1 MKRKFLAA
9 LLALV
14 MVFSMI
20 PVSASA
26 NLSAEMPDSYLSLS
40 YNSEAGTP
48 GSGELKN
55 VRVIA
60 IDSSTGNTL
69 EDKIWE
75 NIWSTNNQITINLTS
90 SASNK
95 YDIESVSI
103 SKGAHTEEDL
113 NSDSFSFRWT
123 YSMYEDEQA
132 VFIVYVCPQ
141 FEAPTIIGG
150 EVSGTTIRYIAEEP
164 DLLKLV
170 HMNEGKVNSTTTI
183 DAVSMHFVEPVNQTD
198 MGADWPMTDVPTGA
212 DNLSYFY
219 ASVTA
224 DWVDDRVQP
233 GNIRYLE
240 ISYTTDSEKNTV
252 RVYSGDLR
260 YVVNENIYYIQS
272 DDDSQYIVTF
282 YNHEGASLHEWTL
295 YDVQFVAP
303 GTSIGTENMPANPT
317 YPESSHYY
325 FTNWTDGPNG
335 GNTFLANTVIND
347 DTVVY
352 AQKHTTT
359 SAPSEIHVINYEGE
373 LVNRFVELYN
383 ANHPDSP
390 ITANDIAM
398 DTVKISVFGIDGS
411 GEEYYTN
418 PNYSTAGGPG
428 GLKNRWIND
437 DEYYFVYNYLS
448 GAGSA
453 QNDQITNTNEITK
466 FEMSASSTTGESLG
480 RITVNRGTDAGDF
493 EITMG
498 GGSSNYAIE
507 IRINKTPTAP
517 TDKDLLDDP
526 NDENDPAILGEN
538 VVKVTCTNMESG
550 HTPAIYGLLAN
561 TNGQNDSY
569 TIGAVTAL
577 AGGGYTCTI
586 TVHNGPY
593 VAEYGENHT
602 LSTNEPESQDIVL
615 TWDSDSNTWN
625 APSTLPVN
633 FNVICDTEPGG
644 GEEPSVPGIDDVE
657 QALEGNIEVACST
670 NTEHEMQNYGYV
682 DGAIS
687 YLDSA
692 KVEQDAD
699 GSYICKLTLDT
710 GKYVGR
716 YNEYHSGHT
725 LVDPSTP
732 VIITL
737 HYTKKDGTGTWYME
751 APVIIEV
758 ECNSGTTDP
767 EKPDEGTV
775 TGLLGNEAVLV
786 QCDVADSGHAR
797 RYYPLLSGTF
807 TIGDVE
813 NNTVKVTVDS
823 NEYLKEYT
831 LYSGKEHSEVIAQ
844 DENYFTLTWNGKDWT
859 VSGNPVTFTVHCST
873 TEEPEEPTA
882 PDVEN
887 ILGPNAVEVL
897 CVTNNGIHGSKT
909 YGLLNGGYMEQGP
922 DWITG
927 QGEED
932 GYWQYVV
939 TIDAG
944 VYQAQFNTDT
954 KSKHDLASPAE
965 TYLPI
970 TLIYRDNTWVIEG
983 TEPYTTIKLVC
994 DSKEPT
1000 LPEKPDDETIY
1011 DIFNGNKPVILACV
1025 TENSGHEEQAF
1036 DLLTNS
1042 YDIGEVKEIDGRYLC
1057 DITIVNVQDYID
1069 IYNENTDKEHSLS
1082 PNQPDQVLTLKYVN
1096 GEWAI
1101 DDDGIVRYTVA
1112 CEDTST
1118 EPTPDPDPTPDPTP
1132 TPGPGGGD
1140 KPPYIPPVDP
1150 DDSGVSDL
1158 LNTDDHIQ
1166 YLFGYPEGTFGPEN
1180 NMTRAEVAQMFYNL
1194 LLDQDVT
1201 ITKTFD
1207 DVPANAWYAKAV
1219 NTLASLGVVSG
1230 VGNGDFEPERSIT
1243 RAEFTSIAMK
1253 FAEGKTGGT
1262 NIFSD
1267 VKSTDWFYRAVV
1279 NSTQYGWIHGY
1290 GDGTFRPNNPIT
1302 RVEVTAIVNNMLGRE
1317 ADVDFVTEHYDELN
1331 HFSDLAVS
1339 HWGYYHI
1346 VEATNDHD
1354 YTKPSSGENWTEL
1367 N

>member
-390 ITANDIAM
+390 ITANDIDM

-418 PNYSTAGGPG
+418 PDYSTAEGPG
-428 GLKNRWIND
+428 GLKNRWINEN
-437 DEYYFVYNYLS
+437 EYYFVYNYLS

-526 NDENDPAILGEN
+526 AILGEN
-538 VVKVTCTNMESG
+538 VVTVTCTNTKSG

-561 TNGQNDSY
+561 TNGRNDSY

-593 VAEYGENHT
+593 VTKYGGDHT
-602 LSTNEPESQDIVL
+602 LAENEPESQNIVL
-615 TWDSDSNTWN
+615 TWDSDSNTWI
-625 APSTLPVN
+625 APSELPVN
-633 FNVICDTEPGG
+633 FNVTCTTEPGG
-644 GEEPSVPGIDDVE
+644 GDEDKPKAPDLSDVKIYVACTNVEHPSEVLQQKDYGLIEDSYSTEMSDNDGEYTYSVTVSADKYVE
-657 QALEGNIEVACST
+657 QFSKETGKNHRIDKDSGDTLTIVYTYDGESWQAPAKTNYTFFVTCAESGEEQPTPPTPEEVIALMGDNAIEVACK
-670 NTEHEMQNYGYV
+670 TEGSRHNPSSYRLIPGSFDVGEVTKGEDGKYSCEITIDENGILQYV
-682 DGAIS
+682 DAYDEVVGSEHTAIS
-687 YLDSA
+687 F
-692 KVEQDAD
+692 
-699 GSYICKLTLDT
+699 GPI
-710 GKYVGR
+710 
-716 YNEYHSGHT
+716 
-725 LVDPSTP
+725 
-732 VIITL
+732 
-737 HYTKKDGTGTWYME
+737 
-751 APVIIEV
+751 
-758 ECNSGTTDP
+758 
-767 EKPDEGTV
+767 
-775 TGLLGNEAVLV
+775 
-786 QCDVADSGHAR
+786 
-797 RYYPLLSGTF
+797 TF
-807 TIGDVE
+807 TITHDGTKWLQPSKKLPAATIKVVCVPDQEDELDEGDL
-813 NNTVKVTVDS
+813 
-823 NEYLKEYT
+823 NEIL
-831 LYSGKEHSEVIAQ
+831 GGAIHR
-844 DENYFTLTWNGKDWT
+844 
-859 VSGNPVTFTVHCST
+859 TVHFRGT
-873 TEEPEEPTA
+873 T
-882 PDVEN
+882 
-887 ILGPNAVEVL
+887 
-897 CVTNNGIHGSKT
+897 
-909 YGLLNGGYMEQGP
+909 
-922 DWITG
+922 
-927 QGEED
+927 
-932 GYWQYVV
+932 
-939 TIDAG
+939 
-944 VYQAQFNTDT
+944 
-954 KSKHDLASPAE
+954 
-965 TYLPI
+965 
-970 TLIYRDNTWVIEG
+970 
-983 TEPYTTIKLVC
+983 
-994 DSKEPT
+994 
-1000 LPEKPDDETIY
+1000 
-1011 DIFNGNKPVILACV
+1011 
-1025 TENSGHEEQAF
+1025 
-1036 DLLTNS
+1036 
-1042 YDIGEVKEIDGRYLC
+1042 
-1057 DITIVNVQDYID
+1057 
-1069 IYNENTDKEHSLS
+1069 
-1082 PNQPDQVLTLKYVN
+1082 
-1096 GEWAI
+1096 
-1101 DDDGIVRYTVA
+1101 
-1112 CEDTST
+1112 
-1118 EPTPDPDPTPDPTP
+1118 
-1132 TPGPGGGD
+1132 
-1140 KPPYIPPVDP
+1140 
-1150 DDSGVSDL
+1150 
-1158 LNTDDHIQ
+1158 
-1166 YLFGYPEGTFGPEN
+1166 
-1180 NMTRAEVAQMFYNL
+1180 
-1194 LLDQDVT
+1194 
-1201 ITKTFD
+1201 
-1207 DVPANAWYAKAV
+1207 
-1219 NTLASLGVVSG
+1219 
-1230 VGNGDFEPERSIT
+1230 
-1243 RAEFTSIAMK
+1243 
-1253 FAEGKTGGT
+1253 
-1262 NIFSD
+1262 
-1267 VKSTDWFYRAVV
+1267 
-1279 NSTQYGWIHGY
+1279 
-1290 GDGTFRPNNPIT
+1290 
-1302 RVEVTAIVNNMLGRE
+1302 
-1317 ADVDFVTEHYDELN
+1317 
-1331 HFSDLAVS
+1331 
-1339 HWGYYHI
+1339 
-1346 VEATNDHD
+1346 
-1354 YTKPSSGENWTEL
+1354 
-1367 N
+1367 

>member
-26 NLSAEMPDSYLSLS
+26 DGTIYEGNDTFYYHITDSSLANMVAEKGPAGSSSDVSQVTITFNHDYSAGGQKTFVFRNGYTIALSNVSDYVQPDDIAYLTISFVDGTSVKISQSELSWTWVETLPRRYDLRLKTDDNTCTVTFYYQPGDTVDGSSWTEFKQVPVQTGMSLGESMPALPDEGHSVHWVAWETGSNKGTGAEFTADTVVHSDLSVYARKVTSSGGSQYHVMNPENSLLEAVLKLYVDENPDSGVTTDDVQISGIS
-40 YNSEAGTP
+40 VNGSE
-48 GSGELKN
+48 
-55 VRVIA
+55 
-60 IDSSTGNTL
+60 D
-69 EDKIWE
+69 
-75 NIWSTNNQITINLTS
+75 STNPY
-90 SASNK
+90 
-95 YDIESVSI
+95 YD
-103 SKGAHTEEDL
+103 
-113 NSDSFSFRWT
+113 
-123 YSMYEDEQA
+123 
-132 VFIVYVCPQ
+132 P
-141 FEAPTIIGG
+141 
-150 EVSGTTIRYIAEEP
+150 VSGTQGP
-164 DLLKLV
+164 
-170 HMNEGKVNSTTTI
+170 
-183 DAVSMHFVEPVNQTD
+183 TD
-198 MGADWPMTDVPTGA
+198 NGWRDG
-212 DNLSYFY
+212 NSYFFIYNLDAGAGVIDKNTNKRVPPDDMQRLTVY
-219 ASVTA
+219 AT
-224 DWVDDRVQP
+224 VDGTEKTYTIPRTELDVRVQSDV
-233 GNIRYLE
+233 IIEIYLRD
-240 ISYTTDSEKNTV
+240 TSE
-252 RVYSGDLR
+252 
-260 YVVNENIYYIQS
+260 EEE
-272 DDDSQYIVTF
+272 VTPPAAPD
-282 YNHEGASLHEWTL
+282 EG
-295 YDVQFVAP
+295 
-303 GTSIGTENMPANPT
+303 
-317 YPESSHYY
+317 
-325 FTNWTDGPNG
+325 
-335 GNTFLANTVIND
+335 TVINLAGND
-347 DTVVY
+347 AVAVKCTTNKEH
-352 AQKHTTT
+352 AQVT
-359 SAPSEIHVINYEGE
+359 SKLN
-373 LVNRFVELYN
+373 
-383 ANHPDSP
+383 
-390 ITANDIAM
+390 
-398 DTVKISVFGIDGS
+398 KGS
-411 GEEYYTN
+411 
-418 PNYSTAGGPG
+418 
-428 GLKNRWIND
+428 
-437 DEYYFVYNYLS
+437 
-448 GAGSA
+448 
-453 QNDQITNTNEITK
+453 
-466 FEMSASSTTGESLG
+466 
-480 RITVNRGTDAGDF
+480 ITVGDVV
-493 EITMG
+493 
-498 GGSSNYAIE
+498 
-507 IRINKTPTAP
+507 P
-517 TDKDLLDDP
+517 D
-526 NDENDPAILGEN
+526 GE
-538 VVKVTCTNMESG
+538 
-550 HTPAIYGLLAN
+550 
-561 TNGQNDSY
+561 
-569 TIGAVTAL
+569 
-577 AGGGYTCTI
+577 GGYTCTV
-586 TVHNGPY
+586 TVEPDSYVTAYNTENPDHSLNPTSQTGEILLVSNGEEWTIAGDASSFVTFT
-593 VAEYGENHT
+593 VACQ
-602 LSTNEPESQDIVL
+602 SEPEEETPTRPD
-615 TWDSDSNTWN
+615 NTWIAN
-625 APSTLPVN
+625 
-633 FNVICDTEPGG
+633 
-644 GEEPSVPGIDDVE
+644 
-657 QALEGNIEVACST
+657 NIEVTVNCLTGTHSPKQYTLEKYT
-670 NTEHEMQNYGYV
+670 NISDVAKDTEGYFFTITIDANDYV
-682 DGAIS
+682 ARYNRD
-687 YLDSA
+687 
-692 KVEQDAD
+692 VEPTHSLD
-699 GSYICKLTLDT
+699 GSESITVT
-710 GKYVGR
+710 VR
-716 YNEYHSGHT
+716 YTEKDKNDGYW
-725 LVDPSTP
+725 VANPSSVT
-732 VIITL
+732 IIV
-737 HYTKKDGTGTWYME
+737 KCD
-751 APVIIEV
+751 
-758 ECNSGTTDP
+758 SGTTDP
-767 EKPDEGTV
+767 EKPDGDTII
-775 TGLLGNEAVLV
+775 GLLGNEAVLV

-965 TYLPI
+965 TYLPS

-983 TEPYTTIKLVC
+983 TEPYAIIELVC
-994 DSKEPT
+994 DSEEPT

-1011 DIFNGNKPVILACV
+1011 DIFNGNKPVVLACV

-1036 DLLTNS
+1036 DLIPGS
-1042 YDIGEVKEIDGRYLC
+1042 YKIGEVKKIGGRYLC
-1057 DITIVNVQDYID
+1057 DITIVNEQVYID
-1069 IYNENTDKEHSLS
+1069 IYNTETDKEHSLS
-1082 PNQPDQVLTLKYVN
+1082 SANQSQKLTLKYVN

-1118 EPTPDPDPTPDPTP
+1118 EPTPNPTPTPDPDPHP
-1132 TPGPGGGD
+1132 TPIPTPDPGD
-1140 KPPYIPPVDP
+1140 DDNPPYIPPVDP

-1331 HFSDLAVS
+1331 HFSDLVVS

>member
-26 NLSAEMPDSYLSLS
+26 EVHSKTGLNGYFTLS
-40 YNSEAGTP
+40 YENGVADQSFKVVIVNPEGSQVDSITVSDAATAAGHIVISLTDQF
-48 GSGELKN
+48 KN
-55 VRVIA
+55 
-60 IDSSTGNTL
+60 T
-69 EDKIWE
+69 
-75 NIWSTNNQITINLTS
+75 
-90 SASNK
+90 
-95 YDIESVSI
+95 YDIESVNVNEGTVTLPNLS
-103 SKGAHTEEDL
+103 A
-113 NSDSFSFRWT
+113 DSYSFDFSPDIGGESVVT
-123 YSMYEDEQA
+123 VTLCQ
-132 VFIVYVCPQ
+132 Q

-170 HMNEGKVNSTTTI
+170 HMNKGKVNSTTTI

-212 DNLSYFY
+212 DNLSYFD

-240 ISYTTDSEKNTV
+240 ISYTTDGEENTV

-260 YVVNENIYYIQS
+260 YVVNGNIYYIQS

-295 YDVQFVAP
+295 YDVKFVTP

-398 DTVKISVFGIDGS
+398 DTVKISVFGIDDS
-411 GEEYYTN
+411 GKEYYTN
-418 PNYSTAGGPG
+418 PDYSTADGPG
-428 GLKNRWIND
+428 GLKNRWIDD

-526 NDENDPAILGEN
+526 AILGEN
-538 VVKVTCTNMESG
+538 VVTVTCTNTKSG

-561 TNGQNDSY
+561 TNGRNDSY

-602 LSTNEPESQDIVL
+602 LSTDEPESQDIVL

-644 GEEPSVPGIDDVE
+644 GPEAPDLSGVKIQVACTNVEHPASSSYSLIDGSYNESMSENGDVYTVTVSAEEYVSQFSEDTGKTHRIDEVDEELPSDTLTIVYTYDGESWQTSGKGNTFFVTCAESGEE
-657 QALEGNIEVACST
+657 QPTPPTPEEVIALMGDNAIEVACK
-670 NTEHEMQNYGYV
+670 TEGSRHNPSSYRLIPGSFDVGEVTKGEDGKYSCVITIDEDGILQYV
-682 DGAIS
+682 DAYDEVVGSEHTAIS
-687 YLDSA
+687 F
-692 KVEQDAD
+692 
-699 GSYICKLTLDT
+699 GPI
-710 GKYVGR
+710 
-716 YNEYHSGHT
+716 
-725 LVDPSTP
+725 
-732 VIITL
+732 
-737 HYTKKDGTGTWYME
+737 
-751 APVIIEV
+751 
-758 ECNSGTTDP
+758 
-767 EKPDEGTV
+767 
-775 TGLLGNEAVLV
+775 
-786 QCDVADSGHAR
+786 
-797 RYYPLLSGTF
+797 TF
-807 TIGDVE
+807 TITHDGTKWLQPEVPVETITVVCEADQEDELDEGDLNEILGGAITVQCISEEQHDYKILTADKLLE
-813 NNTVKVTVDS
+813 NAYSATKNANGTYTVTLDGEKYASAYSTYISGEIGMGENIPHQLV
-823 NEYLKEYT
+823 NEEDA
-831 LYSGKEHSEVIAQ
+831 SFEI
-844 DENYFTLTWNGKDWT
+844 TLTHDGIKWT
-859 VSGNPVTFTVHCST
+859 
-873 TEEPEEPTA
+873 
-882 PDVEN
+882 
-887 ILGPNAVEVL
+887 
-897 CVTNNGIHGSKT
+897 
-909 YGLLNGGYMEQGP
+909 Y
-922 DWITG
+922 
-927 QGEED
+927 
-932 GYWQYVV
+932 
-939 TIDAG
+939 
-944 VYQAQFNTDT
+944 
-954 KSKHDLASPAE
+954 SPS
-965 TYLPI
+965 PI
-970 TLIYRDNTWVIEG
+970 VIEVTCKDDSG
-983 TEPYTTIKLVC
+983 DEP
-994 DSKEPT
+994 D
-1000 LPEKPDDETIY
+1000 
-1011 DIFNGNKPVILACV
+1011 
-1025 TENSGHEEQAF
+1025 
-1036 DLLTNS
+1036 
-1042 YDIGEVKEIDGRYLC
+1042 
-1057 DITIVNVQDYID
+1057 
-1069 IYNENTDKEHSLS
+1069 
-1082 PNQPDQVLTLKYVN
+1082 
-1096 GEWAI
+1096 
-1101 DDDGIVRYTVA
+1101 
-1112 CEDTST
+1112 
-1118 EPTPDPDPTPDPTP
+1118 EPTPDPNPTPDPTP
-1132 TPGPGGGD
+1132 TPDPGD
-1140 KPPYIPPVDP
+1140 DDNPPYIPPVDP

>member
-26 NLSAEMPDSYLSLS
+26 DGTIYEGNDTFYYHITDSSLANMVAEKGPAGSSSDVSQVTITFNHDYSAGGQNTFVFRNGYTIALSNVSDYVQPDDIAYLTISFVDDTSVVIPQSELNWTWVETLPRRYDLRLKTDDNTCAVTFYYQPGDTVDDSAWEEYRVVSVKTGTSLGDSMPALPSSATAHWVAWETGSNNGDGAEFTADTVVHSDLSVYARKVTSSGGSQYHVMNPENSLLEAVLKLYVDENPDSGVTTDDVQISGIS
-40 YNSEAGTP
+40 VNGSE
-48 GSGELKN
+48 
-55 VRVIA
+55 
-60 IDSSTGNTL
+60 D
-69 EDKIWE
+69 
-75 NIWSTNNQITINLTS
+75 STNPY
-90 SASNK
+90 
-95 YDIESVSI
+95 YD
-103 SKGAHTEEDL
+103 
-113 NSDSFSFRWT
+113 
-123 YSMYEDEQA
+123 
-132 VFIVYVCPQ
+132 P
-141 FEAPTIIGG
+141 
-150 EVSGTTIRYIAEEP
+150 VSGTQGP
-164 DLLKLV
+164 
-170 HMNEGKVNSTTTI
+170 
-183 DAVSMHFVEPVNQTD
+183 TD
-198 MGADWPMTDVPTGA
+198 NGWRDG
-212 DNLSYFY
+212 NSYFFIYNLDAGAGVIDKNTNKRVPPDDMQRLTVY
-219 ASVTA
+219 AT
-224 DWVDDRVQP
+224 VDGTEKTYTIPRTELDVRVQSDV
-233 GNIRYLE
+233 IIEIYLRD
-240 ISYTTDSEKNTV
+240 TSE
-252 RVYSGDLR
+252 
-260 YVVNENIYYIQS
+260 EEE
-272 DDDSQYIVTF
+272 VTPP
-282 YNHEGASLHEWTL
+282 A
-295 YDVQFVAP
+295 AP
-303 GTSIGTENMPANPT
+303 DKE
-317 YPESSHYY
+317 
-325 FTNWTDGPNG
+325 
-335 GNTFLANTVIND
+335 TVINL
-347 DTVVY
+347 
-352 AQKHTTT
+352 A
-359 SAPSEIHVINYEGE
+359 GE
-373 LVNRFVELYN
+373 DAV
-383 ANHPDSP
+383 A
-390 ITANDIAM
+390 
-398 DTVKISVFGIDGS
+398 VKC
-411 GEEYYTN
+411 T
-418 PNYSTAGGPG
+418 
-428 GLKNRWIND
+428 
-437 DEYYFVYNYLS
+437 
-448 GAGSA
+448 
-453 QNDQITNTNEITK
+453 TNEQHTQVK
-466 FEMSASSTTGESLG
+466 YELNQDS
-480 RITVNRGTDAGDF
+480 ITVGDVV
-493 EITMG
+493 
-498 GGSSNYAIE
+498 
-507 IRINKTPTAP
+507 P
-517 TDKDLLDDP
+517 D
-526 NDENDPAILGEN
+526 GE
-538 VVKVTCTNMESG
+538 
-550 HTPAIYGLLAN
+550 
-561 TNGQNDSY
+561 
-569 TIGAVTAL
+569 
-577 AGGGYTCTI
+577 GGYTCTV
-586 TVHNGPY
+586 TVEPDSYVTAYNTENPDHKLEPAEQTGEILLVSDGEEWMTAGDAPY
-593 VAEYGENHT
+593 VTFTVACET
-602 LSTNEPESQDIVL
+602 EPEDETPEKPDD
-615 TWDSDSNTWN
+615 TWIANNIKVNVNCVEEKHASKQYSLEKYTSISDVAKDAEGYFFTITIDANDYVAKYINDVESYHLLDSDESLTVTVRYTEKDANDGHLEAN
-625 APSTLPVN
+625 PS
-633 FNVICDTEPGG
+633 
-644 GEEPSVPGIDDVE
+644 SVT
-657 QALEGNIEVACST
+657 IEVKC
-670 NTEHEMQNYGYV
+670 
-682 DGAIS
+682 D
-687 YLDSA
+687 
-692 KVEQDAD
+692 
-699 GSYICKLTLDT
+699 
-710 GKYVGR
+710 
-716 YNEYHSGHT
+716 
-725 LVDPSTP
+725 
-732 VIITL
+732 
-737 HYTKKDGTGTWYME
+737 
-751 APVIIEV
+751 
-758 ECNSGTTDP
+758 SGTTDP
-767 EKPDEGTV
+767 EKPDEDAV
-775 TGLLGNEAVLV
+775 IKLLGNEAVLV

-882 PDVEN
+882 PDVAK
-887 ILGPNAVEVL
+887 ILGTNAVEVL

-983 TEPYTTIKLVC
+983 TEPYTTIELVC
-994 DSKEPT
+994 DSEEPT

-1036 DLLTNS
+1036 DLLPNS

-1069 IYNENTDKEHSLS
+1069 IYNENTDKEHTLS
-1082 PNQPDQVLTLKYVN
+1082 PNQPNQVLTLKYAD

-1101 DDDGIVRYTVA
+1101 DDDGTVYYTVA

-1140 KPPYIPPVDP
+1140 NPPYIPPVDP

-1331 HFSDLAVS
+1331 HFSDLEVS

>member
-14 MVFSMI
+14 MAFSMI

-26 NLSAEMPDSYLSLS
+26 D
-40 YNSEAGTP
+40 GTIYE
-48 GSGELKN
+48 GN
-55 VRVIA
+55 DTFYYHIT
-60 IDSSTGNTL
+60 DSSLANMVAEKRPAGSSSDVSEVTITFNHDYSAGGQNTFVFRYGY
-69 EDKIWE
+69 
-75 NIWSTNNQITINLTS
+75 TIAL
-90 SASNK
+90 SN
-95 YDIESVSI
+95 VS
-103 SKGAHTEEDL
+103 D
-113 NSDSFSFRWT
+113 
-123 YSMYEDEQA
+123 Y
-132 VFIVYVCPQ
+132 
-141 FEAPTIIGG
+141 
-150 EVSGTTIRYIAEEP
+150 
-164 DLLKLV
+164 
-170 HMNEGKVNSTTTI
+170 
-183 DAVSMHFVEPVNQTD
+183 
-198 MGADWPMTDVPTGA
+198 
-212 DNLSYFY
+212 
-219 ASVTA
+219 
-224 DWVDDRVQP
+224 VQP
-233 GNIRYLE
+233 DDIACLTISFVDGTSVNIPQNELSWTWVETLPRRY
-240 ISYTTDSEKNTV
+240 
-252 RVYSGDLR
+252 DLR
-260 YVVNENIYYIQS
+260 LKT
-272 DDDSQYIVTF
+272 DDNTCTVTF
-282 YNHEGASLHEWTL
+282 YYQPGDTVDDSSWEEYKLVS
-295 YDVQFVAP
+295 VQT
-303 GTSIGTENMPANPT
+303 GTSLGESMPALPDKGTAHWVAWETGDNDGT
-317 YPESSHYY
+317 GAE
-325 FTNWTDGPNG
+325 FT
-335 GNTFLANTVIND
+335 A
-347 DTVVY
+347 DTVVNSDLSVY
-352 AQKHTTT
+352 ARKVT
-359 SAPSEIHVINYEGE
+359 SGGGSQYHIMNPDNNLFEAVLAEYLANNSESTAQIANVNISGIAINGS
-373 LVNRFVELYN
+373 R
-383 ANHPDSP
+383 DS
-390 ITANDIAM
+390 
-398 DTVKISVFGIDGS
+398 
-411 GEEYYTN
+411 TN
-418 PNYSTAGGPG
+418 PNYLSNYWEDNNAWFYAHNVDLPGVPGWSTTNDRVPPDDIRSITIYATVGEEDATYIIPRSELDVRVLSGDVIIEIYLRDTSEEEEVTPPAPDKDTVIDLAGENAVAVKCTTNEEHAQVTSKLNKGSITAGDVVP
-428 GLKNRWIND
+428 D
-437 DEYYFVYNYLS
+437 
-448 GAGSA
+448 
-453 QNDQITNTNEITK
+453 
-466 FEMSASSTTGESLG
+466 GE
-480 RITVNRGTDAGDF
+480 
-493 EITMG
+493 
-498 GGSSNYAIE
+498 
-507 IRINKTPTAP
+507 
-517 TDKDLLDDP
+517 
-526 NDENDPAILGEN
+526 
-538 VVKVTCTNMESG
+538 
-550 HTPAIYGLLAN
+550 
-561 TNGQNDSY
+561 
-569 TIGAVTAL
+569 
-577 AGGGYTCTI
+577 GGYTCTVTVEPDSYVTAYNTENPDHSLNPTSQTGEFLLVSNGEEWTIAGDASSFVTFTVACQSEPEEETPEKPDGTWIANNIKVNVNCVEEKHDPKQYNLEKYTSTNVEKDDKGYFFTI
-586 TVHNGPY
+586 TIEANDY
-593 VAEYGENHT
+593 VARYINDV
-602 LSTNEPESQDIVL
+602 ESYHL
-615 TWDSDSNTWN
+615 LDSDESLTVTVRYTEKDANDGHWEAN
-625 APSTLPVN
+625 PSSVTI
-633 FNVICDTEPGG
+633 NVKCD
-644 GEEPSVPGIDDVE
+644 
-657 QALEGNIEVACST
+657 
-670 NTEHEMQNYGYV
+670 
-682 DGAIS
+682 
-687 YLDSA
+687 
-692 KVEQDAD
+692 
-699 GSYICKLTLDT
+699 
-710 GKYVGR
+710 
-716 YNEYHSGHT
+716 
-725 LVDPSTP
+725 
-732 VIITL
+732 
-737 HYTKKDGTGTWYME
+737 
-751 APVIIEV
+751 
-758 ECNSGTTDP
+758 SGTTDP
-767 EKPDEGTV
+767 EKPDGDTII
-775 TGLLGNEAVLV
+775 GLLGNEAVLV

-807 TIGDVE
+807 TIGNVE
-813 NNTVKVTVDS
+813 NNTVKVTVAS

-873 TEEPEEPTA
+873 IEEPEEPTA
-882 PDVEN
+882 PDVAK
-887 ILGPNAVEVL
+887 ILGTNAVEVL

-927 QGEED
+927 QGEVD

-983 TEPYTTIKLVC
+983 TEPYATIELVC
-994 DSKEPT
+994 DSEEPT

-1011 DIFNGNKPVILACV
+1011 DIFNGNKPVVLACV

-1036 DLLTNS
+1036 DLIPGS
-1042 YDIGEVKEIDGRYLC
+1042 YEIGEVKEIGGRYLC
-1057 DITIVNVQDYID
+1057 DITIMDEQDYID
-1069 IYNENTDKEHSLS
+1069 IYNTETGKEHTLS
-1082 PNQPDQVLTLKYVN
+1082 SANQPIQVLTLKYTD

-1101 DDDGIVRYTVA
+1101 DDDGMVFYKVA
-1112 CEDTST
+1112 CKDTST
-1118 EPTPDPDPTPDPTP
+1118 EP

-1201 ITKTFD
+1201 ITKTFN
-1207 DVPANAWYAKAV
+1207 DVPANAWYTKAV

>member
-103 SKGAHTEEDL
+103 SKGVHTEEDL

-170 HMNEGKVNSTTTI
+170 HMNKGKVNSTTTI

-240 ISYTTDSEKNTV
+240 ISYTTDGEENTV

-260 YVVNENIYYIQS
+260 YVVNGNIYYIQS

-295 YDVQFVAP
+295 YDVKFVTP

-398 DTVKISVFGIDGS
+398 DTVKISVFGIDDS
-411 GEEYYTN
+411 GKEYYTN
-418 PNYSTAGGPG
+418 PDYSTADGPD
-428 GLKNRWIND
+428 GLKNRWIDD

-480 RITVNRGTDAGDF
+480 TITVNRGTDAGDF

-526 NDENDPAILGEN
+526 AILGEN
-538 VVKVTCTNMESG
+538 VVTVTCTNTESD
-550 HTPAIYGLLAN
+550 HTPATYGLLAN

-586 TVHNGPY
+586 TVRNGPY
-593 VAEYGENHT
+593 VAKYGENHT
-602 LSTNEPESQDIVL
+602 LS
-615 TWDSDSNTWN
+615 
-625 APSTLPVN
+625 
-633 FNVICDTEPGG
+633 
-644 GEEPSVPGIDDVE
+644 
-657 QALEGNIEVACST
+657 
-670 NTEHEMQNYGYV
+670 
-682 DGAIS
+682 
-687 YLDSA
+687 
-692 KVEQDAD
+692 
-699 GSYICKLTLDT
+699 
-710 GKYVGR
+710 
-716 YNEYHSGHT
+716 
-725 LVDPSTP
+725 
-732 VIITL
+732 
-737 HYTKKDGTGTWYME
+737 
-751 APVIIEV
+751 
-758 ECNSGTTDP
+758 
-767 EKPDEGTV
+767 
-775 TGLLGNEAVLV
+775 
-786 QCDVADSGHAR
+786 
-797 RYYPLLSGTF
+797 
-807 TIGDVE
+807 
-813 NNTVKVTVDS
+813 
-823 NEYLKEYT
+823 
-831 LYSGKEHSEVIAQ
+831 
-844 DENYFTLTWNGKDWT
+844 
-859 VSGNPVTFTVHCST
+859 
-873 TEEPEEPTA
+873 
-882 PDVEN
+882 
-887 ILGPNAVEVL
+887 
-897 CVTNNGIHGSKT
+897 
-909 YGLLNGGYMEQGP
+909 
-922 DWITG
+922 
-927 QGEED
+927 
-932 GYWQYVV
+932 YW
-939 TIDAG
+939 
-944 VYQAQFNTDT
+944 
-954 KSKHDLASPAE
+954 
-965 TYLPI
+965 
-970 TLIYRDNTWVIEG
+970 
-983 TEPYTTIKLVC
+983 
-994 DSKEPT
+994 
-1000 LPEKPDDETIY
+1000 
-1011 DIFNGNKPVILACV
+1011 
-1025 TENSGHEEQAF
+1025 
-1036 DLLTNS
+1036 
-1042 YDIGEVKEIDGRYLC
+1042 
-1057 DITIVNVQDYID
+1057 
-1069 IYNENTDKEHSLS
+1069 
-1082 PNQPDQVLTLKYVN
+1082 
-1096 GEWAI
+1096 
-1101 DDDGIVRYTVA
+1101 
-1112 CEDTST
+1112 
-1118 EPTPDPDPTPDPTP
+1118 
-1132 TPGPGGGD
+1132 
-1140 KPPYIPPVDP
+1140 
-1150 DDSGVSDL
+1150 
-1158 LNTDDHIQ
+1158 
-1166 YLFGYPEGTFGPEN
+1166 
-1180 NMTRAEVAQMFYNL
+1180 
-1194 LLDQDVT
+1194 
-1201 ITKTFD
+1201 
-1207 DVPANAWYAKAV
+1207 
-1219 NTLASLGVVSG
+1219 
-1230 VGNGDFEPERSIT
+1230 
-1243 RAEFTSIAMK
+1243 
-1253 FAEGKTGGT
+1253 
-1262 NIFSD
+1262 
-1267 VKSTDWFYRAVV
+1267 
-1279 NSTQYGWIHGY
+1279 
-1290 GDGTFRPNNPIT
+1290 
-1302 RVEVTAIVNNMLGRE
+1302 
-1317 ADVDFVTEHYDELN
+1317 
-1331 HFSDLAVS
+1331 
-1339 HWGYYHI
+1339 
-1346 VEATNDHD
+1346 
-1354 YTKPSSGENWTEL
+1354 
-1367 N
+1367 

>member
-390 ITANDIAM
+390 ITANDIDM

-418 PNYSTAGGPG
+418 PDYSTAEGPG
-428 GLKNRWIND
+428 GLKNRWINEN
-437 DEYYFVYNYLS
+437 EYYFVYNYLS

-526 NDENDPAILGEN
+526 AILGEN
-538 VVKVTCTNMESG
+538 VVTVTCTNTKSG

-561 TNGQNDSY
+561 TNGRNDSY

-593 VAEYGENHT
+593 VTKYGGDHT
-602 LSTNEPESQDIVL
+602 LAENESASHDIVL

-644 GEEPSVPGIDDVE
+644 GPEAPDLSGVKI
-657 QALEGNIEVACST
+657 QVACT
-670 NTEHEMQNYGYV
+670 NVEHP
-682 DGAIS
+682 ASSS
-687 YLDSA
+687 YSLI
-692 KVEQDAD
+692 D
-699 GSYICKLTLDT
+699 GSYNESMSENGDVYTVTVSAEEYVSQFSEDT
-710 GKYVGR
+710 GKTHRIDEVDEELPSDTLTIVYTYDGESWQTSGKGNTFFVTCAESGEEQPTPPTPEEVIALMGDNAIKVVCETEGSEHNPSSYRLIPGSFDVGKVTKGEDGKYSCVITIDEDGILQYVAK
-716 YNEYHSGHT
+716 YSQTVDYEHT
-725 LVDPSTP
+725 
-732 VIITL
+732 
-737 HYTKKDGTGTWYME
+737 TGIYRG
-751 APVIIEV
+751 PI
-758 ECNSGTTDP
+758 
-767 EKPDEGTV
+767 
-775 TGLLGNEAVLV
+775 
-786 QCDVADSGHAR
+786 
-797 RYYPLLSGTF
+797 TF
-807 TIGDVE
+807 TITHDGTKWLQPKVPVE
-813 NNTVKVTVDS
+813 TIKVECVPDQEDELDEDDLNEILGGAITVQCVS
-823 NEYLKEYT
+823 EEEHEYK
-831 LYSGKEHSEVIAQ
+831 
-844 DENYFTLTWNGKDWT
+844 TLTMDELLENAYSVTKNANGTYT
-859 VSGNPVTFTVHCST
+859 VTLDGDKYASAYGTYVSAKIDMGENIPHQLVTEEDAAFTITLKHDGIKWTFTPDPIVIEVTCEDGSG
-873 TEEPEEPTA
+873 EEPT
-882 PDVEN
+882 
-887 ILGPNAVEVL
+887 
-897 CVTNNGIHGSKT
+897 
-909 YGLLNGGYMEQGP
+909 
-922 DWITG
+922 
-927 QGEED
+927 
-932 GYWQYVV
+932 
-939 TIDAG
+939 
-944 VYQAQFNTDT
+944 
-954 KSKHDLASPAE
+954 
-965 TYLPI
+965 
-970 TLIYRDNTWVIEG
+970 
-983 TEPYTTIKLVC
+983 
-994 DSKEPT
+994 
-1000 LPEKPDDETIY
+1000 
-1011 DIFNGNKPVILACV
+1011 
-1025 TENSGHEEQAF
+1025 
-1036 DLLTNS
+1036 
-1042 YDIGEVKEIDGRYLC
+1042 
-1057 DITIVNVQDYID
+1057 
-1069 IYNENTDKEHSLS
+1069 
-1082 PNQPDQVLTLKYVN
+1082 
-1096 GEWAI
+1096 
-1101 DDDGIVRYTVA
+1101 
-1112 CEDTST
+1112 
-1118 EPTPDPDPTPDPTP
+1118 PTPDPDPTPEPTP
-1132 TPGPGGGD
+1132 TPTPTPDPGD
-1140 KPPYIPPVDP
+1140 DNNPPYIPPYIPPVDP

-1201 ITKTFD
+1201 ITKTFG